1 MLDKILA
8 NPVVG
13 GILKSAPVRFAGGLA
28 GKVFSLPATLAY
40 EELFKHN
47 PWGTKDSAMYGKGP
61 GSLEYAAAIES
72 ANRSGRTT
80 PIEGDYLSTPQ
91 ITEASMI
98 PDTTRMAGDTSIGS
112 GGFLAPAGYEL
123 QGDYT
128 DLSATPPGGNGDIY
142 AGNQGGWVNAPV
154 DYELQGDYTNLPT
167 TPPGGNGSIYE
178 GDPVVI
184 DDGGRQAWL
193 DKTANSPA
201 ARAGFSDDHRWSLHL
216 KNRDFQQAR
225 KTGTLDEFAEKY
237 PDSQTA
243 KKRNWNPR
251 MGRRS

>member
-13 GILKSAPVRFAGGLA
+13 GVLKSAPVRFAGGIL
-28 GKVFSLPATLAY
+28 GKVLSLPAQLTY

-47 PWGTKDSAMYGKGP
+47 PWGDKNSPLYGKGP

-80 PIEGDYLSTPQ
+80 PIEEDYLSTPQ

-128 DLSATPPGGNGDIY
+128 NLSATPPGGNGDIY

-167 TPPGGNGSIYE
+167 NPPGGNVLNTEVPTG
-178 GDPVVI
+178 VI

-201 ARAGFSDDHRWSLHL
+201 ARAGFSDDHRWALHL
-216 KNRDFQQAR
+216 KDRDFQEAKR
-225 KTGTLDEFAEKY
+225 TGTIDEFVKKY

-243 KKRNWNPR
+243 KRRNWNPR
-251 MGRRS
+251 MGRRF